1 MEKFRIGNDLSIF
14 WAILDDDGQ
23 PYPLSDKKVRLF
35 VTHPRGRMEV
45 TDDMSIENGHV
56 VVWNFQASKQRYLG
70 TYKLTVEIYSSPT
83 TRVLRRDIEEA
94 FSLVSASLYEDVES
108 GKPDI
113 NDTGML
119 RLSSVLEVIRVSP
132 VIPQIGENGNWVVEG
147 EDTGQPA
154 RGEKGAVAD
163 IAYVYFDIDGDM
175 ELSCSVVAG
184 DSSIEEGFGIS
195 EDGYL
200 TLDSSVDG
208 VTGNL
213 PSSSASFKNLIEV
226 TEWEYDD
233 NGKKYFP
240 EDKFEQVKADGLCSV
255 LYKGVIYH
263 AVLAENRMVIFSS
276 YYIPDADLRYKNV
289 YQFAVNFDTREV
301 MENSQTLL
309 PLEESPLTDNLNENT
324 SFLLA
329 TKEGVRTV
337 PVMGLLGELVNI
349 ILDLQ
354 NRVSE
359 LEQKIN

>member
-94 FSLVSASLYEDVES
+94 FSLVSASLYEDIES

-132 VIPQIGENGNWVVEG
+132 VIPQIGENGNWVVDG
-147 EDTGQPA
+147 KDTGHPA

-163 IAYVYFDIDGDM
+163 IAYVFFEIDNEMNLNYESAYGD
-175 ELSCSVVAG
+175 ESLPTT
-184 DSSIEEGFGIS
+184 FGLT

-200 TLDSSVDG
+200 TLG
-208 VTGNL
+208 
-213 PSSSASFKNLIEV
+213 
-226 TEWEYDD
+226 
-233 NGKKYFP
+233 
-240 EDKFEQVKADGLCSV
+240 
-255 LYKGVIYH
+255 
-263 AVLAENRMVIFSS
+263 
-276 YYIPDADLRYKNV
+276 
-289 YQFAVNFDTREV
+289 
-301 MENSQTLL
+301 
-309 PLEESPLTDNLNENT
+309 
-324 SFLLA
+324 
-329 TKEGVRTV
+329 
-337 PVMGLLGELVNI
+337 
-349 ILDLQ
+349 
-354 NRVSE
+354 
-359 LEQKIN
+359 

>member
-94 FSLVSASLYEDVES
+94 FSLVSASLYEEIEA

-132 VIPQIGENGNWVVEG
+132 VIPQIGENGNWVVDG
-147 EDTGQPA
+147 KDTGHPA

-163 IAYVYFDIDGDM
+163 IAYVFFEIDNEMNLNYESAYGD
-175 ELSCSVVAG
+175 ESLPTT
-184 DSSIEEGFGIS
+184 FGLT

-200 TLDSSVDG
+200 TLG
-208 VTGNL
+208 
-213 PSSSASFKNLIEV
+213 
-226 TEWEYDD
+226 
-233 NGKKYFP
+233 
-240 EDKFEQVKADGLCSV
+240 
-255 LYKGVIYH
+255 
-263 AVLAENRMVIFSS
+263 
-276 YYIPDADLRYKNV
+276 
-289 YQFAVNFDTREV
+289 
-301 MENSQTLL
+301 
-309 PLEESPLTDNLNENT
+309 
-324 SFLLA
+324 
-329 TKEGVRTV
+329 
-337 PVMGLLGELVNI
+337 
-349 ILDLQ
+349 
-354 NRVSE
+354 
-359 LEQKIN
+359 

>member
-113 NDTGML
+113 NESGLL
-119 RLSSVLEVIRVSP
+119 RLSSVLEVVRVSP
-132 VIPQIGENGNWVVEG
+132 VIPQIGNNGHWFVDG
-147 EDTGQPA
+147 KDTGHPA

-163 IAYVYFDIDGDM
+163 IAYVFFEIDNEMNLNCESAYGD
-175 ELSCSVVAG
+175 ESLPTT
-184 DSSIEEGFGIS
+184 FGLT

-200 TLDSSVDG
+200 TLG
-208 VTGNL
+208 
-213 PSSSASFKNLIEV
+213 
-226 TEWEYDD
+226 
-233 NGKKYFP
+233 
-240 EDKFEQVKADGLCSV
+240 
-255 LYKGVIYH
+255 
-263 AVLAENRMVIFSS
+263 
-276 YYIPDADLRYKNV
+276 
-289 YQFAVNFDTREV
+289 
-301 MENSQTLL
+301 
-309 PLEESPLTDNLNENT
+309 
-324 SFLLA
+324 
-329 TKEGVRTV
+329 
-337 PVMGLLGELVNI
+337 
-349 ILDLQ
+349 
-354 NRVSE
+354 
-359 LEQKIN
+359 

>member
-213 PSSSASFKNLIEV
+213 PSSSTASFENLLEV
-226 TEWEYDD
+226 SAWEYDG
-233 NGKKYFP
+233 NGTWYFP
-240 EDKFEQVKADGLCSV
+240 EDQFEKATSGNCS
-255 LYKGVIYH
+255 LMYKGVIFYCQGIQ
-263 AVLAENRMVIFSS
+263 ERRMIFTSA
-276 YYIPDADLRYKNV
+276 YIPNKEITNKNV
-289 YQFAVNFDTREV
+289 VSIAIDLDTREV
-301 MENSQTLL
+301 TEGAKFFP
-309 PLEESPLTDNLNENT
+309 PLEESPLAENLDENT

-329 TKEGVRTV
+329 TEEGVRTI